1 MTNILSRFAMKHNLN
16 IYPYLI
22 HQKLHFNS
30 THLGKSNIFSDH
42 FKYKRKTFADI
53 TSDDV
58 IYWKGSSW
66 QLGCVFSNV
75 RNISLLWS
83 SALKLAKKF
92 NSTSFNLKQEVFI
105 RRDEEKT
112 RRGLIYIGEVL
123 DTYFGSK
130 SLNCENNLHTF
141 SGGSVIF
148 EQSHIVW
155 RAVAIKLQHV
165 WTCLSHSWGD
175 EGMRLLNS
183 CQVLKSLG
191 LYWIL
196 VANNSIGD
204 QLNRFLALQALVE
217 GLGMCWA
224 MFGLKFP
231 ILLNWVKLRPGI
243 WDGGAISSTGW
254 GATCERTPTQGCLG
268 FTPSRG
274 SKQCRMDILP
284 IFLLRFGPSLL
295 IWMASWPPW
304 WFERDPYLCC

>member
-1 MTNILSRFAMKHNLN
+1 MFHRITCESHHKQWCYSQIWHHIETVILWITIYFQFLNVVGKSEATTSNADESPNVKQCIPRGNIVFIKTVKTGGSTMTNILSRFVMKHNLN

-204 QLNRFLALQALVE
+204 QLNRFLALQALV
-217 GLGMCWA
+217 
-224 MFGLKFP
+224 
-231 ILLNWVKLRPGI
+231 
-243 WDGGAISSTGW
+243 
-254 GATCERTPTQGCLG
+254 
-268 FTPSRG
+268 
-274 SKQCRMDILP
+274 
-284 IFLLRFGPSLL
+284 
-295 IWMASWPPW
+295 
-304 WFERDPYLCC
+304 